1 NIAPRLLENIL
12 ALLNNPDFEYITA

>member
-1 NIAPRLLENIL
+1 RLLENIL

>member
-1 NIAPRLLENIL
+1 PRLLENIL